1 MSNSIINNAY
11 RILGLDGSANQKI
24 ILKRSKEII
33 NRLKIDDHPKYN
45 LDINLSKKFRTEE
58 SVNDALKRLQ
68 NMKNSLHEYFFWFNI
83 ADTVDEDA
91 SNYLQSSNVK
101 SVVKPIDDA
110 IGIWKNASNTE
121 SSTGLY
127 YKKNLSI
134 LYCLMLFNED
144 NGKRRR
150 SALLKESLSNWKEII
165 NSDKFWVSFEKSYAV
180 NNDQISNSD
189 TMATFR
195 KNIPKYISDIYHDLY
210 LQYGDKKYVKDFQG
224 IFGTLGDKTEETL
237 LKPIHELIYDT
248 INELRKINLENND
261 TDEDKITEINHVCD
275 KCGKR

>member
-121 SSTGLY
+121 SLTGLY
-127 YKKNLSI
+127 YKKNLAY
-134 LYCLMLFNED
+134 L
-144 NGKRRR
+144 
-150 SALLKESLSNWKEII
+150 EI
-165 NSDKFWVSFEKSYAV
+165 Y
-180 NNDQISNSD
+180 
-189 TMATFR
+189 
-195 KNIPKYISDIYHDLY
+195 Y
-210 LQYGDKKYVKDFQG
+210 
-224 IFGTLGDKTEETL
+224 
-237 LKPIHELIYDT
+237 
-248 INELRKINLENND
+248 
-261 TDEDKITEINHVCD
+261 
-275 KCGKR
+275 